1 MTSQFPQTRPA
12 GPAAAPPG
20 HRPRAQAPLDA
31 AARAQLSLFRS
42 PAKPRGILWGVGPIV
57 SFPSATEDVLGTGK
71 YSVGPTAAA
80 LAIEGP
86 WVVGALVNNLFSVGS
101 DSKRR
106 DVNQMLVQPFVHD
119 NLPGGWY
126 LTSSPIITA
135 DWKADADQRWT
146 VPVGGGI
153 GKIFRIGKQPLN
165 ASLQTFYNAVR
176 PDQTGDVSVR
186 FEAQFLFPK

>member
-1 MTSQFPQTRPA
+1 MPLPA
-12 GPAAAPPG
+12 LSCPCFCPP
-20 HRPRAQAPLDA
+20 
-31 AARAQLSLFRS
+31 RS
-42 PAKPRGILWGVGPIV
+42 GAEFFGASGPIV

-86 WVVGALVNNLFSVGS
+86 WVVGALANNLFSVGG

-106 DVNQMLVQPFVHD
+106 DVNQMLDQPFVNY